1 MTDFLVLGAGVAGLA
16 AARDLAAAGM
26 RVQVLDKSRGVSGRA
41 ATKRFKDSHGE
52 GLRLD
57 HGARFMTARHARTH
71 ALVSEGLEAGWLSEW
86 TRSVPEWKE
95 GRLIAAPDGHPRY
108 VGAAGMSDIG
118 KALAEGLD
126 VKTGV
131 QITQIERRD
140 GQWQLHSADG
150 QMFGA
155 KTLLLNAPAPQ
166 LAALL
171 GEQDQTGTLSAVTF
185 QPCWAVGV
193 ALAADLEVN
202 WPALRVSNH
211 PALEW
216 VAREHTK
223 RLSLSGPNPPSLMLH
238 ARADW
243 SVQHLEDS
251 PQQVTALL
259 LEAAR
264 EIVGDFEVLGSFA
277 HRWRYATPDQRFAEA
292 CGWLPDQRLGWCGDW
307 CRSDEHGPR
316 MEAALLSGWALAERV

>member
-1 MTDFLVLGAGVAGLA
+1 
-16 AARDLAAAGM
+16 
-26 RVQVLDKSRGVSGRA
+26 
-41 ATKRFKDSHGE
+41 
-52 GLRLD
+52 
-57 HGARFMTARHARTH
+57 MTARHARTE

-86 TRSVPEWKE
+86 TRNVPEWKD
-95 GRLIAAPDGHPRY
+95 GHLIAAPDGHPRY

-131 QITQIERRD
+131 QIAQIERRD
-140 GQWQLHSADG
+140 GQWQLQSADG
-150 QMFGA
+150 RTFEAQ
-155 KTLLLNAPAPQ
+155 TLLLSAPAPQ

-171 GEQDQTGTLSAVTF
+171 GGQYQTGGLAAVTF

-193 ALAADLEVN
+193 ALQNHLQVN
-202 WPALRVSNH
+202 WPALRVSGH

-216 VAREHTK
+216 VAREDTK
-223 RLSLSGPNPPSLMLH
+223 RPGPPSLMLH

-243 SVQHLEDS
+243 SGQHLEDS
-251 PQQVTALL
+251 PEQVTALL
-259 LEAAR
+259 LEAAQ
-264 EIVGDFEVLGSFA
+264 EIVGNFEEQGSFA
-277 HRWRYATPDQRFAEA
+277 HRWRYATPGQRFGQA

-316 MEAALLSGWALAERV
+316 LEAALLSGWALAERV